1 MPRVNRYSLDVVR
14 NAVLAPPS
22 MELCQTASGTCAGTY
37 YSVRG
42 IRGIS
47 KSVGKTSATTT
58 ITIKEFPLEFGRDLA
73 SRQQGR
79 DLLPQS
85 ALSPLQCRIRMTNR
99 FAKRY
104 TPYYFSL
111 EFQENIALRRSDP
124 GTFVPRNVVGPTPQR
139 HPATSATPCI
149 SSASFA
155 AYFRR
160 PSTKSGFSDSLN
172 LRHEGREVRSVLL
185 HAYVRQFSRPPTG

>member
-124 GTFVPRNVVGPTPQR
+124 GTSPRNVRNALHLQR
-139 HPATSATPCI
+139 LLCRLF
-149 SSASFA
+149 SSAF
-155 AYFRR
+155 YQIGVFRQPQPQAR
-160 PSTKSGFSDSLN
+160 GA
-172 LRHEGREVRSVLL
+172 RGQE
-185 HAYVRQFSRPPTG
+185 RPPPCLC